1 LSVGGVVLLGFFVV
15 GVVGVVPPGAV
26 VVVVGA
32 VTVNVC
38 GTYQVVREGSV
49 SLTHSAATAAARPA
63 FASEGTLK
71 VPCHLPS
78 FRTRICLSYS
88 FNVGAA
94 TAT

>member
-1 LSVGGVVLLGFFVV
+1 MPAGFFVV
-15 GVVGVVPPGAV
+15 GVVVPPGAV
-26 VVVVGA
+26 VVGVGVA

-38 GTYQVVREGSV
+38 GTYQVVSEGSV

-71 VPCHLPS
+71 VPCHDPF

-88 FNVGAA
+88 CNVGAC

>member
-1 LSVGGVVLLGFFVV
+1 M

-26 VVVVGA
+26 VVVVARA

-38 GTYQVVREGSV
+38 GMYQVVREGSV

-71 VPCHLPS
+71 VPCHDPS

-88 FNVGAA
+88 CKLGAA